1 MPDTGKSND
10 EIVKAWKELKEAIRH
25 DTHERVLIIGD
36 MNAVTRKWVEGGGRQ
51 MGTADTEMDDLL
63 ETEQIAG
70 HGRRD
75 THRGGREIDHII
87 VDAQTRARASE
98 AEVMPGEKDDHKI
111 IRADIIIAE
120 GNADEGQ
127 HRRIGVKLDD
137 WDEAE
142 WATYVNETGSMKN
155 MYMCGK

>member
-1 MPDTGKSND
+1 
-10 EIVKAWKELKEAIRH
+10 
-25 DTHERVLIIGD
+25 
-36 MNAVTRKWVEGGGRQ
+36 
-51 MGTADTEMDDLL
+51 
-63 ETEQIAG
+63 
-70 HGRRD
+70 
-75 THRGGREIDHII
+75 
-87 VDAQTRARASE
+87 
-98 AEVMPGEKDDHKI
+98 MPGEKDDHKI
-111 IRADIIIAE
+111 IHADIIIAE

>member
-1 MPDTGKSND
+1 M
-10 EIVKAWKELKEAIRH
+10 E
-25 DTHERVLIIGD
+25 
-36 MNAVTRKWVEGGGRQ
+36 
-51 MGTADTEMDDLL
+51 DLL
-63 ETEQIAG
+63 ETEQMESLGTGVA
-70 HGRRD
+70 

-111 IRADIIIAE
+111 VHADIILAE
-120 GNADEGQ
+120 ENADEGQ

-142 WATYVNETGSMKN
+142 WATYVNEMSKWISSSLGLSRVISGNIESRVVDSRARAKTHTV
-155 MYMCGK
+155 